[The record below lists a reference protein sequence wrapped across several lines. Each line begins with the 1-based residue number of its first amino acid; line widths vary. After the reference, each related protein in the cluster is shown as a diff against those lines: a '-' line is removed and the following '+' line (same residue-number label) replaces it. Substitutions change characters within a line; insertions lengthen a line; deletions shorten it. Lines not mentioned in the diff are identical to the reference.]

1 MSDERLIADLKVV
14 KGDCNIVRIKLQYD
28 IVGMNYFTGSTVR
41 RGLYLSVTP
50 LTVGEGSTSYRGFSG
65 FNYFVKPLKRF
76 SKKQLAETEPNEDQ
90 VRMVLKKVLGVNG
103 IELEEEYLGL
113 K

>member
-1 MSDERLIADLKVV
+1 MGDSRIIADLKTI
-14 KGDCNIVRIKLQYD
+14 KGDCNVVRIKLRYD
-28 IVGMNYFTGSTVR
+28 IGGMNYFTGSVVI

-50 LTVGEGSTSYRGFSG
+50 LTLGTNNTIYKGFSG
-65 FNYFVKPLKRF
+65 FNYLVKELKRF
-76 SKKQLAETEPNEDQ
+76 SKKQLAETEPSDEQ
-90 VRMVLKKVLGVNG
+90 MKIVLKKVLGVNE